1 MGKQHWLEVG
11 GLKPHLGSTVSGEAS
26 PRQLQERRLLPSA
39 AFSSFMRRVTDYRVA
54 SEPAEM
60 ALV

>member
-1 MGKQHWLEVG
+1 MNRQQWLEVW
-11 GLKPHLGSTVSGEAS
+11 GLKSRPGSTGSREAS
-26 PRQLQERRLLPSA
+26 PRQLRERRVLPSA

-60 ALV
+60 AQV